1 MGVHFLRCV
10 YNIIRDCIP
19 NLKDITVEEP
29 NEHFRM
35 IRAIN
40 NVHTAFHSDAMSKF
54 RVKADKNTDFEEE
67 LGAMFKFGKKECRVI
82 CEMITYLFASAQK
95 YLGIKQH
102 VIRTMKLRFK
112 KEYTVSFTYNVFL
125 FIFDNSVFSFQ
136 RSFKRCRHS
145 LEYNRQSLSAHAV
158 DVAFKAY
165 KTEFLKTLSKVSS
178 KIGSHYTIFEMD

>member
-54 RVKADKNTDFEEE
+54 VLKAHKNTAFEEE
-67 LGAMFKFGKKECRVI
+67 LGAVFKFGKKECRVI
-82 CEMITYLFASAQK
+82 CELITCITGSMQRYYGA
-95 YLGIKQH
+95 KQR
-102 VIRTMKLRFK
+102 VIETMKLRFK
-112 KEYTVSFTYNVFL
+112 KEYTVSFAYIFL
-125 FIFDNSVFSFQ
+125 FFIFANSVSF
-136 RSFKRCRHS
+136 F
-145 LEYNRQSLSAHAV
+145 
-158 DVAFKAY
+158 
-165 KTEFLKTLSKVSS
+165 
-178 KIGSHYTIFEMD
+178 